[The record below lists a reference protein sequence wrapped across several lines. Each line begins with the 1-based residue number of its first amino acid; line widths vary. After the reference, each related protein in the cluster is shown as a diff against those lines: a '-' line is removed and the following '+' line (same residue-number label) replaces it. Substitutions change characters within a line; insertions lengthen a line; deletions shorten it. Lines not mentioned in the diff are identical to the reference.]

1 MSGDAPASEEAFRAL
16 LATDSTPVKGKWP
29 TARDHWGSWKKKLE
43 CVFVVRIPSEENRD
57 PRRMVP
63 GRDDVYILP
72 KTDCVPDENGEYFF
86 YPNEN
91 IVACLILKPPD
102 DRAGCDTLTQ
112 HAASPTAERVQLSST
127 RDGNGGMQQVTLGAN
142 LAAGAAAADYET
154 IDESSG
160 FPPKVLSCV
169 ATVALSPSPPDPSRC
184 TVVSRR
190 RRQVGSCGLR
200 DVARF
205 SDEEME
211 AALYAL
217 DQELPQP
224 YSLAFF
230 FTSKAT
236 AQGICEAG
244 GGIRASHGRFGD
256 AIVVCSK
263 SPVSLGW
270 EKNGGGSFRPNVGR
284 LLWGA
289 SPVTVQAGGRYA
301 AELEVMVVLGVPT
314 AMLRDSRNEY
324 QPPDL
329 WSIPAEYR
337 TAAGLYSNAHVLK
350 CYELGGEDEVVK
362 FSNPLS

>member
-1 MSGDAPASEEAFRAL
+1 MPANKMPKWKRDREALRNAMQSGRDIEEAKAGRQL
-16 LATDSTPVKGKWP
+16 WP
-29 TARDHWGSWKKKLE
+29 E
-43 CVFVVRIPSEENRD
+43 
-57 PRRMVP
+57 
-63 GRDDVYILP
+63 
-72 KTDCVPDENGEYFF
+72 
-86 YPNEN
+86 
-91 IVACLILKPPD
+91 
-102 DRAGCDTLTQ
+102 
-112 HAASPTAERVQLSST
+112 
-127 RDGNGGMQQVTLGAN
+127 
-142 LAAGAAAADYET
+142 
-154 IDESSG
+154 
-160 FPPKVLSCV
+160 
-169 ATVALSPSPPDPSRC
+169 
-184 TVVSRR
+184 
-190 RRQVGSCGLR
+190 

-244 GGIRASHGRFGD
+244 GGIRASRGRFGD

-270 EKNGGGSFRPNVGR
+270 EKNGGGSFRPNVAQ

-289 SPVTVQAGGRYA
+289 EPAEVQADGQYA

-314 AMLRDSRNEY
+314 AMLRDSRNECDGA
-324 QPPDL
+324 PDL
-329 WSIPAEYR
+329 WSIPAEYL

-350 CYELGGEDEVVK
+350 CYEFGTATQ
-362 FSNPLS
+362 SQPTCSSR

>member
-1 MSGDAPASEEAFRAL
+1 M
-16 LATDSTPVKGKWP
+16 
-29 TARDHWGSWKKKLE
+29 
-43 CVFVVRIPSEENRD
+43 RIPSQENRD
-57 PRRMVP
+57 PRRLVP

-72 KTDCVPDENGEYFF
+72 KSDCVPDENGEYFF

-102 DRAGCDTLTQ
+102 DRASRDTLSQ
-112 HAASPTAERVQLSST
+112 HSLSPTAERVQLSST
-127 RDGNGGMQQVTLGAN
+127 RDGHGGMQQVTLGAN
-142 LAAGAAAADYET
+142 LATDAAAADYET

-169 ATVALSPSPPDPSRC
+169 ATVAPSPSPPDPVAMHRGIEEAKAG
-184 TVVSRR
+184 
-190 RRQVGSCGLR
+190 RQLWPE

-244 GGIRASHGRFGD
+244 GGIRASRGRFGD

-270 EKNGGGSFRPNVGR
+270 EKNGGGSFRPNVAQ

-289 SPVTVQAGGRYA
+289 DATEVQAGGRYA

-329 WSIPAEYR
+329 WSIPAEY
-337 TAAGLYSNAHVLK
+337 AG
-350 CYELGGEDEVVK
+350 
-362 FSNPLS
+362 

>member
-1 MSGDAPASEEAFRAL
+1 MLLGAGRAH
-16 LATDSTPVKGKWP
+16 TPP
-29 TARDHWGSWKKKLE
+29 H
-43 CVFVVRIPSEENRD
+43 
-57 PRRMVP
+57 
-63 GRDDVYILP
+63 
-72 KTDCVPDENGEYFF
+72 
-86 YPNEN
+86 
-91 IVACLILKPPD
+91 
-102 DRAGCDTLTQ
+102 DRAGRDTLSR
-112 HAASPTAERVQLSST
+112 HSLSPTAERVQLSST
-127 RDGNGGMQQVTLGAN
+127 RDGHGGMEQVTLGAN
-142 LAAGAAAADYET
+142 VATDAAAADYET

-169 ATVALSPSPPDPSRC
+169 ATVALSPSPPDPVAMHRGIEEAKAG
-184 TVVSRR
+184 
-190 RRQVGSCGLR
+190 RQLWPE

-244 GGIRASHGRFGD
+244 GGIRASRGRFGD

-263 SPVSLGW
+263 SPVELGW
-270 EKNGGGSFRPNVGR
+270 EKNGGGSFRPNVAQ

-289 SPVTVQAGGRYA
+289 SPVTVHAGGRYA

-329 WSIPAEYR
+329 WSIPAEYL

-350 CYELGGEDEVVK
+350 CYELGDPPAAPQTSTAGSRRSTTPPRELP
-362 FSNPLS
+362 PLSRLQAATRAVQSAQAFSRVPPPLPDKLPDGAP